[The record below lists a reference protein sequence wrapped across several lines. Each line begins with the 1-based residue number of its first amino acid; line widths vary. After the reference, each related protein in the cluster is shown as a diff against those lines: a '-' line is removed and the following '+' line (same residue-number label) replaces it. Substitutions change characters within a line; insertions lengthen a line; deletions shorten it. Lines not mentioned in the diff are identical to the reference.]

1 MMLSD
6 GLIEDGVLA
15 QDETELRNLWEWRDR
30 IPEAI
35 GKAGPCYKYDI
46 SIPLNKLYDIV
57 GDLRS
62 RLSSAGVMGDSD
74 DKPAIS
80 TLGYGH
86 IGDGN
91 LHLNVTMRRFDKE
104 VEALLE
110 PYVYEWIE
118 KVNGSISA
126 EHGLGFAKKNFI
138 QYSKDPI
145 MVKMMKSIKARYDPV
160 SYNFVSSVAFL
171 VLTII

>member
-1 MMLSD
+1 MLSD
-6 GLIEDGVLA
+6 GFVEDGVLA
-15 QDETELRNLWEWRDR
+15 QDETELSNLWQWRDR

-35 GKAGPCYKYDI
+35 GKSGPCYKYDI
-46 SIPLNKLYDIV
+46 SIPLDKLYDIV
-57 GDLRS
+57 GDLRN
-62 RLSSAGVMGDSD
+62 RLISAGVMGNSD
-74 DKPAIS
+74 DNPAIS

-145 MVKMMKSIKARYDPV
+145 MVKMMKSIKEHYDPV
-160 SYNFVSSVAFL
+160 SYKFARPDGSQI
-171 VLTII
+171 LTII